1 MEIILKQDVRNL
13 GHKDD
18 IVNVKNGYAVNYLIP
33 RGMATIATVS
43 AKKVLA
49 ENTRQRA
56 HKEAK
61 LIDDAKA
68 LAAKLEGIKVTIAT
82 KVSNSGKIYG
92 SVNSIQIADALAAKG
107 FDIDRKSIEVADDKI
122 QEIGEYNAKIGCYKN
137 IYATVNVEVV
147 DEDASEKEKAE

>member
-56 HKEAK
+56 Q
-61 LIDDAKA
+61 KA